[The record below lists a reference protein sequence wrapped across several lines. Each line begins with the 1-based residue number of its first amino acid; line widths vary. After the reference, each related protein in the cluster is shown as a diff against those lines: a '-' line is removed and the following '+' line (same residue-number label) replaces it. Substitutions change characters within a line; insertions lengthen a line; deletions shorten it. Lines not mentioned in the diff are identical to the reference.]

1 MLIVDAS
8 VQDLTIDPAQMLGP
22 RHVSDV
28 SVPLC
33 LL

>member
-1 MLIVDAS
+1 MLIAAAS
-8 VQDLTIDPAQMLGP
+8 VQDLAIDPARMLGP